1 MEKEE
6 AEKINI
12 LINDSFHIES
22 VNYNSEN
29 FEEDKAM
36 IITSE
41 EIEKAMIITSKEID
55 SVGIAEENIFAI
67 EKITKEEQNNEEI
80 LVSDSTVL
88 MTQVMFQKKFFNFL
102 YIPGKSCLKRALGF
116 LRGGANHFFLFFDFQ
131 TLKRH
136 SSTTIQSISK
146 KTIVVIIGG
155 LRWPEKNNL
164 ADSAISGQNI
174 TSIAKNR
181 QFGALSK
188 CPPPSNFCGK
198 IFLIK

>member
-1 MEKEE
+1 MHLLNTDGRTLSFANDFEPKCSCLPNDTNQT
-6 AEKINI
+6 KIFLQNSRTQKTKLTI
-12 LINDSFHIES
+12 AITRTNERVCS
-22 VNYNSEN
+22 VR
-29 FEEDKAM
+29 
-36 IITSE
+36 
-41 EIEKAMIITSKEID
+41 
-55 SVGIAEENIFAI
+55 
-67 EKITKEEQNNEEI
+67 Q
-80 LVSDSTVL
+80 
-88 MTQVMFQKKFFNFL
+88 

-146 KTIVVIIGG
+146 KKIVVIIGG

-181 QFGALSK
+181 QFWALSK